1 MKTFEM
7 PNVEVVEFEVKDI
20 LTTSGWSDSDEPVGP
35 IDPELP
41 GDDFED

>member
-7 PNVEVVEFEVKDI
+7 PNIEVIAFEVKDI
-20 LTTSGWSDSDEPVGP
+20 ITASQATEDPFAPDIP

-41 GDDFED
+41 GDDFE

>member
-7 PNVEVVEFEVKDI
+7 PSVEVVEFEVKDI
-20 LTTSGWSDSDEPVGP
+20 LTTSNVGP

>member
-20 LTTSGWSDSDEPVGP
+20 LTTSGEEQPDVPVGP